1 VTTHPVNSVDVV
13 VPVYNESANIDA
25 LLERLLAALT
35 PLPCAFRIL
44 LVDDGSADDSV
55 ELIRKWIAKRPE
67 NVALLCLNRNYGQ
80 HAAIIAGFEAC
91 KAEAVVTIDAD
102 LQNPPEEIPRLL
114 AKMREGFDIVGSI
127 RKSRRDN
134 FFRKTAS
141 KIMNFLVRRLTKVNM
156 RDYGCMLRVY
166 RKGIIDA
173 MLQCEE
179 RFIYIPVLANSFART
194 ATEIEV
200 DHAERA
206 AGASKY
212 NFWKLLTLFFDIL
225 TGTTFMPL
233 RLLVFLGGLMCAAST
248 LFGALLIALRLY
260 HGSIWAAHGVFT
272 LFAVLF
278 FFVGVPFLAFGILG
292 EYICRISMDVR
303 QRPKYL
309 IASKEGAGN

>member
-1 VTTHPVNSVDVV
+1 MPVF
-13 VPVYNESANIDA
+13 NESANINA
-25 LLERLLAALT
+25 LIERLLKAMT
-35 PLPCAFRIL
+35 PLSYAFRIL
-44 LVDDGSADDSV
+44 LIDDGSSDNSV
-55 ELIRKWIAKRPE
+55 ELIKKWIEKHPR

-91 KAEAVVTIDAD
+91 KADAIVTIDAD

-114 AKMREGFDIVGSI
+114 AKMEEGYDIVGSI

-134 FFRKTAS
+134 LFRKTAS
-141 KIMNFLVRRLTKVNM
+141 KIMNFLVRKLTKVNM

-166 RKGIIDA
+166 RKEIINA
-173 MLQCEE
+173 MLQCGE
-179 RFIYIPVLANSFART
+179 RFIYIPVLANSFASS
-194 ATEIEV
+194 ATEIDVE
-200 DHAERA
+200 HSERA
-206 AGASKY
+206 AGTSKY

-233 RLLVFLGGLMCAAST
+233 RLLVFLGGMMCGIST
-248 LFGALLIALRLY
+248 LFGALLIILRIMY
-260 HGSIWAAHGVFT
+260 GSIWGAQGVFT

-278 FFVGVPFLAFGILG
+278 FFVGVQFLAFGILG

-309 IASKEGAGN
+309 IASKEGADMG